1 MRIID
6 ARVHGLL
13 DLALV
18 VIFLLAPLL
27 YGLGGSPAAIA
38 YALAVVHLILT
49 LLTRFP
55 MGLSKVIPF
64 VAHGI
69 IELLVGVFLVVLP
82 TIAGYGPG
90 SPARRFYT
98 LIGAVILVIW
108 ILTNYRT
115 RDTAA

>member
-1 MRIID
+1 MRFID

-13 DLALV
+13 DLAFV
-18 VIFLLAPLL
+18 VIFLLAPLV
-27 YGLGGSPAAIA
+27 YGLGGSPAAISWI
-38 YALAVVHLILT
+38 LAVIHLALT

-55 MGLSKVIPF
+55 MGIRKVIPF

-69 IELLVGVFLVVLP
+69 IELLVGVFLVTLP

-98 LIGAVILVIW
+98 VIGAVILVIW
-108 ILTNYRT
+108 VLTDYRT
-115 RDTAA
+115 SKDTA

>member
-1 MRIID
+1 MRILD

-18 VIFLLAPLL
+18 VIFLLAPLV
-27 YGLGGSPAAIA
+27 YGLGGWPAAIA
-38 YALAVVHLILT
+38 FILAAVHLILT

-55 MGLSKVIPF
+55 MGIRKVIPF

-69 IELLVGVFLVVLP
+69 IELLVGVFLVILP
-82 TIAGYGPG
+82 SIAGYAPG

-98 LIGAVILVIW
+98 IIGAVILVIW
-108 ILTNYRT
+108 VLTDYRQAGQ
-115 RDTAA
+115 RE